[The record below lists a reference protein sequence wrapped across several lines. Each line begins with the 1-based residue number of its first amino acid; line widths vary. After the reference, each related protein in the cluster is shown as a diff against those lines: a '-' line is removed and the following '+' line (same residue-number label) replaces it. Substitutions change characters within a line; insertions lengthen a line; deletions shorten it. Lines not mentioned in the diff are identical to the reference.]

1 MYYFCNCSQLLNVM
15 TLFNSDSCLYYD
27 VIQLFSLEFLAVLV
41 VVVLQEETYMLSSDE
56 NFVMEYT
63 CILKTAMVESFDA
76 SRFNFDLSFSKPV
89 AEFQSKVYF
98 DCTPELI
105 SLFSWIIDIPWI
117 PICCDGTHLQVPF

>member
-1 MYYFCNCSQLLNVM
+1 M
-15 TLFNSDSCLYYD
+15 YYD
-27 VIQLFSLEFLAVLV
+27 VIQLFSLEFLAVL

-63 CILKTAMVESFDA
+63 CILKTAMVESFAA
-76 SRFNFDLSFSKPV
+76 SHFNLSFSKPV
-89 AEFQSKVYF
+89 AEFQPKVYF

-117 PICCDGTHLQVPF
+117 PICCDDIHLQIPF